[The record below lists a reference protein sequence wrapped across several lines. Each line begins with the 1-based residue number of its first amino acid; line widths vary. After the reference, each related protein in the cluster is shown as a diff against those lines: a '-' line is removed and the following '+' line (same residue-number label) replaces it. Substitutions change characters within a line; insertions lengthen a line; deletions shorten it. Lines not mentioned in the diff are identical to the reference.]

1 MTKRN
6 LTKRETDILNLKMSG
21 LSDKEI
27 AANLSISYWTVR
39 QHIDNIKIKFNCQ
52 NLYQAIW
59 KANILNVDASVVLQE
74 E

>member
-1 MTKRN
+1 MPKRN

-59 KANILNVDASVVLQE
+59 KANFLNIDEPVVLQE